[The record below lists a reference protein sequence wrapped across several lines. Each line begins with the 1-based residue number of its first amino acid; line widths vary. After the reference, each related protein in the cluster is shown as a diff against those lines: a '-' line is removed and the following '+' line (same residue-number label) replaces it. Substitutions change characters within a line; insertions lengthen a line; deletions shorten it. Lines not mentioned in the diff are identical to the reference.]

1 MKCDIHYTYFSTSFR
16 PMPKTSHSFF
26 LRVIRTELATC
37 RSATLT
43 AKIDLHIPRRKMNI
57 CKSQKNDKMAD
68 WY

>member
-1 MKCDIHYTYFSTSFR
+1 MITAVPEFFR
-16 PMPKTSHSFF
+16 PVPKTSHSF
-26 LRVIRTELATC
+26 LRVIRTELANC

-68 WY
+68 LY